1 MDGAPPKGI
10 IVMTCGCD
18 TPGLLPLEQ
27 AKQLIWQQIIP
38 VSQVEICE
46 LANALDRVLIE
57 DLLAPFDVPAF
68 DNSAMDGYALIAADL
83 ATHDHLLQ
91 IGTSFAGK
99 PYSASVKSGEC
110 VRIMTGAMLPSGADT
125 VVMQENAQVQGANIH
140 FSGKITKGDA
150 IRYAAEEV
158 AAGTAV
164 LSAGRKL
171 SAMDIGLLASLGIK
185 QIPLRRKLKVAI
197 VSTGDELVDVSQ
209 ALSEGKIYD
218 SNRPALM
225 AMLSKLN
232 VEIIDFGIVED
243 DLLKL
248 EKVFKAADLQAD
260 VVLTS
265 GGVSVGEADY
275 TKDVLLSMGKIHFW
289 KLAIKPGKP
298 LAYGQL
304 PNSTFFGLP
313 GNPVSAM
320 VTFHQIVL
328 PTLELISG
336 QTPITPLQYI
346 ATATVSFTKKPGRTD
361 FQRGICWTDP
371 QQGLLVKS
379 VGQQGSGML
388 SSMTKANCYVVL
400 EQDRGKVTP
409 GEKVSVLPFDQYLG

>member
-1 MDGAPPKGI
+1 
-10 IVMTCGCD
+10 MTCGCD
-18 TPGLLPLEQ
+18 TLGLLPLEQ
-27 AKQLIWQQIIP
+27 AKQLIWQQINPI
-38 VSQVEICE
+38 SQIEVCP
-46 LANALDRVLIE
+46 LSNAIDRVLAE

-68 DNSAMDGYALIAADL
+68 DNSAMDGYALIAEDL
-83 ATHDHLLQ
+83 ATHGHLLQ
-91 IGTSFAGK
+91 IGKSFAGK
-99 PYSASVKSGEC
+99 PYAAKIKSGEC

-125 VVMQENAQVQGANIH
+125 VVMQENAQVQGANIR

-150 IRYAAEEV
+150 IRRTAEEV
-158 AAGTAV
+158 AAGTVV
-164 LSAGRKL
+164 LNAGRKL
-171 SAMDIGLLASLGIK
+171 TTMDIGLLASLGIN
-185 QIPLRRKLKVAI
+185 QIPLRRKLKVAL
-197 VSTGDELVDVSQ
+197 VSTGDELVDVGQ
-209 ALSEGKIYD
+209 PLSEGKIYD
-218 SNRPALM
+218 GNRPALM
-225 AMLSKLN
+225 AMLNKLN

-243 DLLKL
+243 DLHKL

-275 TKDVLLSMGKIHFW
+275 TKDVLLSMGQIHFW

-304 PNSTFFGLP
+304 PNSIFFGLP

-336 QTPITPLQYI
+336 KTPITPLQYI
-346 ATATVSFTKKPGRTD
+346 ATATVSFAKKTGRTD

-400 EQDRGKVTP
+400 EQDRGMVTS